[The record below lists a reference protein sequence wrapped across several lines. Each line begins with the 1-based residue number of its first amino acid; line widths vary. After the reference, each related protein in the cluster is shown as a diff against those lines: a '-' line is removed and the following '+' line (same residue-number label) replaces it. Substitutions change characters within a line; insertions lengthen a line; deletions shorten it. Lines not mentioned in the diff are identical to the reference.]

1 MTKLLVFLV
10 LAGCGVQVSET
21 ALNPPGRA
29 MTAKPAAQVEVFTSG
44 APARAHT
51 DVMLLE
57 ARPIIPEPLEDTIA
71 TLREEAAQRGCDGIV
86 INGLRAGSSTLDG
99 SCIVYRQ

>member
-1 MTKLLVFLV
+1 MTKLLVLLV
-10 LAGCGVQVSET
+10 MAGCGTRIVET
-21 ALNPPGRA
+21 ALNAPGRP
-29 MTAKPAAQVEVFTSG
+29 MPAKTPAQVEVFTSG

-57 ARPIIPEPLEDTIA
+57 ARPNWPQPMEDTIA

-86 INGLRAGSSTLDG
+86 ISGSHEVSSALEG

>member
-1 MTKLLVFLV
+1 MTKFLV
-10 LAGCGVQVSET
+10 LVLLAGCEVQIRET

-44 APARAHT
+44 APARPHT

-57 ARPIIPEPLEDTIA
+57 ARPVIPQPLEDTIA

-86 INGLRAGSSTLDG
+86 INDLRAGSITLDG
-99 SCIVYRQ
+99 SCIVYR